1 LVAIDCVLSA
11 APQTSMKKSL
21 LILFFGTGILSA
33 QTSTFITDGDWLD
46 AANWDTGIVVPDN
59 QNALINANAV
69 VDRNTGTANVDNP
82 TRIEIGSGPGASGS
96 VTVSGGTLSGAH
108 GGGNGI
114 FVGANG
120 GNGTLR
126 VEEGATYRSQGANMQ
141 FAVGDFA
148 GGTGFVSVAGVMQI
162 YKFLNVNNGIFEM
175 LPTGKCNLFNSNDP
189 SSIGAEGTLSFVIDG
204 SDVGSLERSNTN
216 GLNLT
221 IDSAATLKINL
232 GGDFEINDSWAL
244 MRYSSLS
251 GQFKEGESF
260 TNEQGYTFAV
270 DYGSGNNDAVI
281 LTLTSDSERP
291 KISNLIATP
300 AAISAGASSSLTWSA
315 SNFDSLTLDPGEV
328 DLTVL
333 TETTVSPT
341 ETTTYTLTAVKGAAS
356 VSSEVTVVVDELPE
370 INSFTASELLI
381 APTESTTLAWN
392 VSGADSVRITP
403 ELVSFPG
410 GTPAVG
416 NYSISP
422 VATTTFTLTATN
434 ATGSVNASLEV
445 VVDALEAAIIHLWDP
460 SLPRQT
466 SGAILDS
473 VGGKNFDITG
483 GDLITSLASDSNNL
497 KAAINRVN
505 LAANTGGDMGL
516 GFPTQDT
523 SFEIWVMPG
532 ELNDDYQ
539 VIFETGGPS
548 DGTAIL
554 MNSFMLRF
562 LHSTGGV
569 NTLDL
574 EVPFTLINPSD
585 FVQILLTLDSE
596 NQAVNAYV
604 KGSAGG
610 AISASGTALIGVP
623 NGRASLFTWSGFGG
637 GPDGALGGTGGTAPL
652 GVTSFKGSVGLF
664 KIYDRALTEAEGEEA
679 YLKVADGITESD
691 SDFDGLPDFW
701 ETRFFGDLSQGSA
714 DNDDNDG
721 LTNLEELFAGSNP
734 TLADSDADGLDDDDE
749 ISLAEPTDVNN
760 PDTDGDGLTDG
771 EEVNGNPSSNPL
783 IVDSDFD
790 GFDDFFEV
798 SLGSDPN
805 DFNSLPPADEVGIP
819 FANLNTLGTGSSF
832 DALFS
837 VADTL
842 DVSFK
847 MLVDFEEKVD
857 GDREVIFETGGAT
870 IGISLTYEAGNN
882 LIYRA
887 SGSGGLELA
896 VAAHTLTERQ
906 LAGGEISVVVTY
918 DVADENG
925 DSVIAIYLDGA
936 LVASDFKPLGGDWTG
951 TNGSAFGVA
960 SGNFAGD
967 GANGWLTGVTFV
979 SGSINERKGL
989 TVYSDTLFTGGPEA
1003 ALVITDLIL
1012 DQEAGTIMLTFD
1024 SKPGRT
1030 YTIQRSFDLVSFD
1043 AIETGI
1049 ASLGDET
1056 TSPAIAVSEVR

>member
-1 LVAIDCVLSA
+1 
-11 APQTSMKKSL
+11 MKKAF
-21 LILFFGTGILSA
+21 LILSFGTGILSA

-46 AANWDTGIVVPDN
+46 PANWDTGAVVPDN
-59 QNALINANAV
+59 QTAFINANAV
-69 VDRNTGTANVDNP
+69 VDRNTGTANNDNP
-82 TRIEIGSGPGASGS
+82 SRIEIGSGPDASGS
-96 VTVSGGTLSGAH
+96 VTVTGGTLSGAH

-114 FVGANG
+114 FVGVNG
-120 GNGTLR
+120 GTGTLR
-126 VEEGATYRSQGANMQ
+126 VEQGAIYRTQ
-141 FAVGDFA
+141 GEKLQLAVGDFS

-162 YKFLNVNNGIFEM
+162 YKFLNVNNGTFEM
-175 LPTGKCNLFNSNDP
+175 LPTGKSNLFNSNDS

-216 GLNLT
+216 GLNLI
-221 IDSAATLKINL
+221 IDPAATLKINL
-232 GGDFEINDSWAL
+232 GGDFELNDSWSL
-244 MRYSSLS
+244 MQYSSLS
-251 GQFKEGESF
+251 GQFKEAESF
-260 TNEQGYTFAV
+260 TNEQGYAFAI
-270 DYGSGNNDAVI
+270 DYGSGNNDAVT
-281 LTLTSDSERP
+281 LTLISDSERP
-291 KISNLIATP
+291 KISSLTATP
-300 AAISAGASSSLTWSA
+300 AAISAGDSSTLTWTA
-315 SNFDSLTLDPGEV
+315 SNFDSLILDPGEV
-328 DLTVL
+328 DLTLL

-341 ETTTYTLTAVKGAAS
+341 ESTTYTLTAVKGAAS

-381 APTESTTLAWN
+381 APGESTTLAWD
-392 VSGADSVRITP
+392 VSGADSVDISPPFSFFDDGYPPTGSDS
-403 ELVSFPG
+403 VSP
-410 GTPAVG
+410 VG
-416 NYSISP
+416 N
-422 VATTTFTLTATN
+422 TTFTLTATN
-434 ATGSVNASLEV
+434 ATGSVNASLEI
-445 VVDALEAAIIHLWDP
+445 VVDSLEAAIIHLWDL

-473 VGGKNFDITG
+473 VGGKNFDIRG
-483 GDLITSLASDSNNL
+483 GDLMTGLTSDTNNL

-532 ELNDDYQ
+532 ELSDDYQ

-548 DGTAIL
+548 EGSAIL
-554 MNSFMLRF
+554 MNSIMLRF
-562 LHSTGGV
+562 LHSTGDV

-574 EVPFTLINPSD
+574 EVPLTLINPTD
-585 FVQILLTLDSE
+585 FVQILVTLDSE
-596 NQAVNAYV
+596 AQVVNAYV

-610 AISASGTALIGVP
+610 AISASATALIGVP

-637 GPDGALGGTGGTAPL
+637 GADGALGGTGGIAPL

-664 KIYDRALTEAEGEEA
+664 KIYDRALTEAEADEA
-679 YLKVADGITESD
+679 YLKVADRITESD

-701 ETRFFGDLSQGSA
+701 ETRFFGDLAQSSA
-714 DNDDNDG
+714 DNNDDDG
-721 LTNLEELFAGSNP
+721 LTNLEELFTGSNP
-734 TLADSDADGLDDDDE
+734 TLADSDADGLDDDVE

-798 SLGSDPN
+798 WIGSDPN

-819 FANLNTLGTGSSF
+819 LANLNTLGTGSSF

-847 MLVDFEEKVD
+847 MIVNFEEKVD

-870 IGISLTYEAGNN
+870 VGISLTYEAGNN
-882 LIYRA
+882 LVYRA

-906 LAGGEISVVVTY
+906 LAGGEISIVVTY

-960 SGNFAGD
+960 SEIMAGD
-967 GANGWLTGVTFV
+967 GMNGGLTGITFA
-979 SGSINERKGL
+979 SGSINTSKGL
-989 TVYSDTLFTGGPEA
+989 TVYSDTLFMGGPEA
-1003 ALVITDLIL
+1003 ALVITNLIS
-1012 DQEAGTIMLTFD
+1012 DREAGTVMLTFD
-1024 SKPGRT
+1024 SRPGRS
-1030 YTIQRSFDLVSFD
+1030 YTIERSFDLVTFD
-1043 AIETGI
+1043 VIETGI
-1049 ASLGDET
+1049 TSLGDET
-1056 TSPAIAVSEVR
+1056 NSSAIAAPELRSFYRVVEE

>member
-1 LVAIDCVLSA
+1 M
-11 APQTSMKKSL
+11 MKKAF
-21 LILFFGTGILSA
+21 LILSFGTGILSA

-46 AANWDTGIVVPDN
+46 PANWDTGAVVPDN
-59 QNALINANAV
+59 QTAFINANAV
-69 VDRNTGTANVDNP
+69 VDRNTGNANLDNP
-82 TRIEIGSGPGASGS
+82 SRIEIGSGPGISGS
-96 VTVSGGTLSGAH
+96 VTVTGGTLSGAH

-114 FVGANG
+114 FVGVNG
-120 GNGTLR
+120 GTGTLR
-126 VEEGATYRSQGANMQ
+126 VEEGATYRSQGGTMQ
-141 FAVGDFA
+141 FAVGDFL

-162 YKFLNVNNGIFEM
+162 YKFLNVNNGTFEM
-175 LPTGKCNLFNSNDP
+175 LPAGKCNLFNSNDA

-221 IDSAATLKINL
+221 IDAAATLKINL
-232 GGDFEINDSWAL
+232 GGDFELNDSWTL
-244 MRYSSLS
+244 MRYTSFS

-270 DYGSGNNDAVI
+270 DYGSGNNDAVT

-291 KISNLIATP
+291 KISNLTATP
-300 AAISAGASSSLTWSA
+300 AAISAGASSTLTWTA

-328 DLTVL
+328 DLTLL
-333 TETTVSPT
+333 TETTIFPT
-341 ETTTYTLTAVKGAAS
+341 ESTTYTLTAVKGAAS
-356 VSSEVTVVVDELPE
+356 VSSEVTVVVDELPQ

-381 APTESTTLAWN
+381 APTESTTLAWD
-392 VSGADSVRITP
+392 VSGADSVGIFP
-403 ELVSFPG
+403 SFSFFDDEIQTTG
-410 GTPAVG
+410 SD
-416 NYSISP
+416 SISP
-422 VATTTFTLTATN
+422 IATTIFTLTATN
-434 ATGSVNASLEV
+434 ATGSVNASLEI
-445 VVDALEAAIIHLWDP
+445 VVDSLEAAIIHLWDP

-483 GDLITSLASDSNNL
+483 GELITGLTSDSNNL

-532 ELNDDYQ
+532 ELSDDYQ

-548 DGTAIL
+548 EGSAIL
-554 MNSFMLRF
+554 MNSIMLRF
-562 LHSTGGV
+562 LHSTGDV

-574 EVPFTLINPSD
+574 EVPLTLINPTD
-585 FVQILLTLDSE
+585 FVQILVTLDSE
-596 NQAVNAYV
+596 AQVVNAYV

-610 AISASGTALIGVP
+610 AISASATALIGVP

-637 GPDGALGGTGGTAPL
+637 GADGALGGTGGIAPL

-664 KIYDRALTEAEGEEA
+664 KIYDRALTEAEADEA
-679 YLKVADGITESD
+679 YLKVADRITESD

-701 ETRFFGDLSQGSA
+701 ETRFFGDLAQSSA
-714 DNDDNDG
+714 DNNDDDG

-734 TLADSDADGLDDDDE
+734 TLADSDADGLDDDVE

-798 SLGSDPN
+798 SIGSDPN

-819 FANLNTLGTGSSF
+819 LANLNTLGTGSSF

-847 MLVDFEEKVD
+847 MLVEFEEKVD

-870 IGISLTYEAGNN
+870 VGISLTYEAGNN
-882 LIYRA
+882 LVYRA

-960 SGNFAGD
+960 SEIMAGD
-967 GANGWLTGVTFV
+967 GMNGGLTGITFA
-979 SGSINERKGL
+979 SGSINTSKGL
-989 TVYSDTLFTGGPEA
+989 TVYSDTLFMGGPEA
-1003 ALVITDLIL
+1003 ALVITNLIS
-1012 DQEAGTIMLTFD
+1012 DREAGTVMLTFD
-1024 SKPGRT
+1024 SRPGQS
-1030 YTIQRSFDLVSFD
+1030 YTIERSFDLVTFD
-1043 AIETGI
+1043 VIETGI
-1049 ASLGDET
+1049 TSLGDET
-1056 TSPAIAVSEVR
+1056 NSPVIAAPELRSFYRVVEE

>member
-1 LVAIDCVLSA
+1 M
-11 APQTSMKKSL
+11 MKKAL
-21 LILFFGTGILSA
+21 FILSFGTGILSA

-46 AANWDTGIVVPDN
+46 PANWDTGAVVPDN
-59 QNALINANAV
+59 QTAFINANAV
-69 VDRNTGTANVDNP
+69 VDRNTGNANVDNP
-82 TRIEIGSGPGASGS
+82 SRIEIGSGPGISGS
-96 VTVSGGTLSGAH
+96 VTVTGGTLSGAH

-114 FVGANG
+114 FVGVNG
-120 GNGTLR
+120 GTGTLR
-126 VEEGATYRSQGANMQ
+126 VEEGATYRSQGGTMQ
-141 FAVGDFA
+141 FAVGDFL

-162 YKFLNVNNGIFEM
+162 YKFLNVNNGTFEM
-175 LPTGKCNLFNSNDP
+175 MPTGKCNLFNSNDP

-204 SDVGSLERSNTN
+204 SEVGSLERSNTN

-221 IDSAATLKINL
+221 IDAAATLKINL
-232 GGDFEINDSWAL
+232 GGDFELNDSWTL
-244 MRYSSLS
+244 MRYTSFS

-270 DYGSGNNDAVI
+270 DYGSGNNDAVT

-291 KISNLIATP
+291 KISNLTATP
-300 AAISAGASSSLTWSA
+300 AAISAGASSTLRWSA

-328 DLTVL
+328 DLTLL
-333 TETTVSPT
+333 TETTIFPT
-341 ETTTYTLTAVKGAAS
+341 ESTTYTLTAVKGAAS

-381 APTESTTLAWN
+381 APGESTTLAWD
-392 VSGADSVRITP
+392 VSGADSVKIFP
-403 ELVSFPG
+403 PFSFFDDEIPTTG
-410 GTPAVG
+410 SDSAFPFS
-416 NYSISP
+416 N
-422 VATTTFTLTATN
+422 TTFTLTATN

-483 GDLITSLASDSNNL
+483 GDLITDLTSDSNNL

-523 SFEIWVMPG
+523 TFEIWVMPG
-532 ELNDDYQ
+532 ELSDDYQ

-554 MNSFMLRF
+554 MNSFMVRF

-585 FVQILLTLDSE
+585 FVQILLTLDSDPPAV
-596 NQAVNAYV
+596 NVQAVNAYV

-610 AISASGTALIGVP
+610 AISASATALIGVP

-637 GPDGALGGTGGTAPL
+637 GADGALGGTGGTAPL

-664 KIYDRALTEAEGEEA
+664 KIYDRALTEAEADEA
-679 YLKVADGITESD
+679 YLKVADRITESD

-701 ETRFFGDLSQGSA
+701 ETRFFGDLAQGSS
-714 DNDDNDG
+714 DNNDNDG
-721 LTNLEELFAGSNP
+721 LTNLEELNAGSNP
-734 TLADSDADGLDDDDE
+734 TLADSDADGLDDEVE

-790 GFDDFFEV
+790 GFDDFFEMWI
-798 SLGSDPN
+798 GSDPN

-847 MLVDFEEKVD
+847 MLVDFEEKID
-857 GDREVIFETGGAT
+857 GDREVVFETGGAT
-870 IGISLTYEAGNN
+870 VGISLAYEAGNN
-882 LIYRA
+882 LVYRA

-967 GANGWLTGVTFV
+967 GANGWLTGVNFV

-1030 YTIQRSFDLVSFD
+1030 YAVQRSFDLVTFD
-1043 AIETGI
+1043 TIETGV

-1056 TSPAIAVSEVR
+1056 NSPAIAAPEGRSFYRVIEE

>member
-1 LVAIDCVLSA
+1 M
-11 APQTSMKKSL
+11 MKKAL
-21 LILFFGTGILSA
+21 FILSFGTGILSA

-46 AANWDTGIVVPDN
+46 PANWDTGAVVPDN
-59 QNALINANAV
+59 QTAFINANAI
-69 VDRNTGTANVDNP
+69 VDRNTGTANNDNP
-82 TRIEIGSGPGASGS
+82 SRIEIGSGPGASGS
-96 VTVSGGTLSGAH
+96 VTVTGGTLSGAH
-108 GGGNGI
+108 GGGNGV

-126 VEEGATYRSQGANMQ
+126 VEEGATYRTQGENLQ
-141 FAVGDFA
+141 LAVGDFS
-148 GGTGFVSVAGVMQI
+148 GGIGFVSVAGVMQI
-162 YKFLNVNNGIFEM
+162 YKFLNVNNGTFEM
-175 LPTGKCNLFNSNDP
+175 MPTGKCNLFNSNDS

-221 IDSAATLKINL
+221 IDAAATLKINL
-232 GGDFEINDSWAL
+232 GGDFELNDSWTL
-244 MRYSSLS
+244 MRYTSFS

-270 DYGSGNNDAVI
+270 DYGSGNNDAVT

-291 KISNLIATP
+291 KISNLTATP
-300 AAISAGASSSLTWSA
+300 AAISAGASSTLRWSA

-328 DLTVL
+328 DLTLL
-333 TETTVSPT
+333 TETTIFPT
-341 ETTTYTLTAVKGAAS
+341 ETTTYTLTTVKGAAS

-381 APTESTTLAWN
+381 APGESTTLAWD
-392 VSGADSVRITP
+392 VSGADSVKIFP
-403 ELVSFPG
+403 PFSFFDDEIPTTG
-410 GTPAVG
+410 SDSAFPFS
-416 NYSISP
+416 N
-422 VATTTFTLTATN
+422 TTFTLTATN

-483 GDLITSLASDSNNL
+483 GDLITDLTSDSNNL

-523 SFEIWVMPG
+523 TFEIWVMPG

-554 MNSFMLRF
+554 MNSFMVRF

-585 FVQILLTLDSE
+585 FVQILLTLDSDPPAV
-596 NQAVNAYV
+596 NVKAVNAYV

-610 AISASGTALIGVP
+610 AISASATALIGVP

-637 GPDGALGGTGGTAPL
+637 GADGALGGTGGTAPL

-664 KIYDRALTEAEGEEA
+664 KIYDRALTEAEADEA
-679 YLKVADGITESD
+679 YLKVADRITESD

-701 ETRFFGDLSQGSA
+701 ETRFFGDLAQGSS
-714 DNDDNDG
+714 DNNDNDG
-721 LTNLEELFAGSNP
+721 LTNLEELNAGSNP
-734 TLADSDADGLDDDDE
+734 TLADSDADGLDDEVE

-790 GFDDFFEV
+790 GFDDFFEMWI
-798 SLGSDPN
+798 GSDPN

-847 MLVDFEEKVD
+847 MLVDFEGKID
-857 GDREVIFETGGAT
+857 GDREVVFETGGAT
-870 IGISLTYEAGNN
+870 VGISLTYEAGNN
-882 LIYRA
+882 LVYRA

-967 GANGWLTGVTFV
+967 GANGWLTGVNFV

-1003 ALVITDLIL
+1003 ALVITDLSL

-1030 YTIQRSFDLVSFD
+1030 YAVQRSFDLVTFD
-1043 AIETGI
+1043 TIETGV

-1056 TSPAIAVSEVR
+1056 NSPAIAAPEGRSFYRVIEE

>member
-1 LVAIDCVLSA
+1 
-11 APQTSMKKSL
+11 MKKSF
-21 LILFFGTGILSA
+21 LILSFGTGILSA

-46 AANWDTGIVVPDN
+46 AANWDTGAVVPDN
-59 QNALINANAV
+59 QTAFINANAI
-69 VDRNTGTANVDNP
+69 VDRNTGTANNDNP
-82 TRIEIGSGPGASGS
+82 SRIEIGSGPGASGS
-96 VTVSGGTLSGAH
+96 VTVTGGTLSGAH
-108 GGGNGI
+108 GGGNGV

-126 VEEGATYRSQGANMQ
+126 VEEGATYRTQGENLQ
-141 FAVGDFA
+141 LAVGDFS
-148 GGTGFVSVAGVMQI
+148 GGIGFVSVAGVMQI
-162 YKFLNVNNGIFEM
+162 YKFLNVNNGTFEM
-175 LPTGKCNLFNSNDP
+175 MPTGKCNLFNSNDS

-221 IDSAATLKINL
+221 IDAAATLKINL
-232 GGDFEINDSWAL
+232 GGDFELNDSWTL
-244 MRYSSLS
+244 MRYTSFS

-270 DYGSGNNDAVI
+270 DYGSGNNDAVT

-291 KISNLIATP
+291 KISNLTATP
-300 AAISAGASSSLTWSA
+300 AAISAGASSTLRWSA

-328 DLTVL
+328 DLTLL
-333 TETTVSPT
+333 TETTIFPT
-341 ETTTYTLTAVKGAAS
+341 ETTTYTLTTVKGAAS

-381 APTESTTLAWN
+381 APGESTTLAWD
-392 VSGADSVRITP
+392 VSGADSVK
-403 ELVSFPG
+403 
-410 GTPAVG
+410 
-416 NYSISP
+416 ISP
-422 VATTTFTLTATN
+422 PFSFFDDEIPTTGSDSAFPFSNTTFTLTATN

-483 GDLITSLASDSNNL
+483 GDLITDLTSDSNNL

-505 LAANTGGDMGL
+505 FAANTGGDMGL

-523 SFEIWVMPG
+523 TFEIWVMPG

-554 MNSFMLRF
+554 MNSFMVRF

-585 FVQILLTLDSE
+585 FVQILLTLDS
-596 NQAVNAYV
+596 NPPIVNVKAVNAYV

-610 AISASGTALIGVP
+610 AISASATALIGVP

-637 GPDGALGGTGGTAPL
+637 GADGALGGTGGTAPL

-664 KIYDRALTEAEGEEA
+664 KIYDRALTEAEADEA
-679 YLKVADGITESD
+679 YLKVADRITESD

-701 ETRFFGDLSQGSA
+701 ETRFFGDLAQGSS
-714 DNDDNDG
+714 DNNDNDG
-721 LTNLEELFAGSNP
+721 LTNLEELNAGSNP
-734 TLADSDADGLDDDDE
+734 TLADSDADGLDDEVE

-790 GFDDFFEV
+790 GFDDFFEMWI
-798 SLGSDPN
+798 GSDPN

-847 MLVDFEEKVD
+847 MLVDFEEKID
-857 GDREVIFETGGAT
+857 GDREVVFETGGAT
-870 IGISLTYEAGNN
+870 VGISLTYEAGNN
-882 LIYRA
+882 LVYRA

-967 GANGWLTGVTFV
+967 GANGWLTGVNFV

-1030 YTIQRSFDLVSFD
+1030 YAVQRSFDLVTFD
-1043 AIETGI
+1043 TIETGV

-1056 TSPAIAVSEVR
+1056 NSPAIAAPEGRSFYRVIEE

>member
-1 LVAIDCVLSA
+1 M
-11 APQTSMKKSL
+11 T
-21 LILFFGTGILSA
+21 
-33 QTSTFITDGDWLD
+33 
-46 AANWDTGIVVPDN
+46 
-59 QNALINANAV
+59 
-69 VDRNTGTANVDNP
+69 
-82 TRIEIGSGPGASGS
+82 
-96 VTVSGGTLSGAH
+96 
-108 GGGNGI
+108 
-114 FVGANG
+114 
-120 GNGTLR
+120 
-126 VEEGATYRSQGANMQ
+126 
-141 FAVGDFA
+141 
-148 GGTGFVSVAGVMQI
+148 
-162 YKFLNVNNGIFEM
+162 
-175 LPTGKCNLFNSNDP
+175 
-189 SSIGAEGTLSFVIDG
+189 
-204 SDVGSLERSNTN
+204 
-216 GLNLT
+216 
-221 IDSAATLKINL
+221 
-232 GGDFEINDSWAL
+232 
-244 MRYSSLS
+244 
-251 GQFKEGESF
+251 
-260 TNEQGYTFAV
+260 
-270 DYGSGNNDAVI
+270 

-291 KISNLIATP
+291 KISNLTATP
-300 AAISAGASSSLTWSA
+300 AAISAGASSTLRWSA

-328 DLTVL
+328 DLTLL
-333 TETTVSPT
+333 TETTIFPT
-341 ETTTYTLTAVKGAAS
+341 ESTTYTLTAVKGAAS

-381 APTESTTLAWN
+381 APGESTTLAWN
-392 VSGADSVRITP
+392 VSGADSVRISP

-416 NYSISP
+416 RYSISP
-422 VATTTFTLTATN
+422 VATTAFTLTATN

-445 VVDALEAAIIHLWDP
+445 VIDALEAAIIHLWDP

-483 GDLITSLASDSNNL
+483 GDLITDLTSDSNNL

-516 GFPTQDT
+516 GFPTQDA

-585 FVQILLTLDSE
+585 FVQILLTLDSDPPAV
-596 NQAVNAYV
+596 NVQAVNAYV

-610 AISASGTALIGVP
+610 AISASATALIGVP

-637 GPDGALGGTGGTAPL
+637 GADGALGGTGGTAPL

-664 KIYDRALTEAEGEEA
+664 KIYDRALTEAEADEA
-679 YLKVADGITESD
+679 YLKVADRITESD

-701 ETRFFGDLSQGSA
+701 ETRFFGDLAQGSS
-714 DNDDNDG
+714 DNNDNDG
-721 LTNLEELFAGSNP
+721 LTNLEELNAGSNP
-734 TLADSDADGLDDDDE
+734 TLADSDADGLDDEVE

-790 GFDDFFEV
+790 GFDDFFEMWT
-798 SLGSDPN
+798 GSDPN

-847 MLVDFEEKVD
+847 MLVDFEEKID
-857 GDREVIFETGGAT
+857 GDREVVFETGGAT
-870 IGISLTYEAGNN
+870 VGISLAYEAGNN
-882 LIYRA
+882 LVYRA

-925 DSVIAIYLDGA
+925 DSVIAMYLDGA

-967 GANGWLTGVTFV
+967 GANGWLTGVNFV

-1012 DQEAGTIMLTFD
+1012 DQEAGTVMLTFD

-1030 YTIQRSFDLVSFD
+1030 YAVQRSFDLVTFD
-1043 AIETGI
+1043 TIETGV

-1056 TSPAIAVSEVR
+1056 NSPAIAAPEGRSFYRVIEE

>member
-1 LVAIDCVLSA
+1 M
-11 APQTSMKKSL
+11 MKKAL
-21 LILFFGTGILSA
+21 FILSFGTGILSA

-46 AANWDTGIVVPDN
+46 PANWDTGAVVPDN
-59 QNALINANAV
+59 QTAFINANAI
-69 VDRNTGTANVDNP
+69 VDRNTGTANNDNP
-82 TRIEIGSGPGASGS
+82 SRIEIGSGPGASGS
-96 VTVSGGTLSGAH
+96 VTVTGGTLSGAH
-108 GGGNGI
+108 GGGNGV

-126 VEEGATYRSQGANMQ
+126 VEEGATYRTQGENLQ
-141 FAVGDFA
+141 LAVGDFL
-148 GGTGFVSVAGVMQI
+148 GGIGFVSVAGVMQI
-162 YKFLNVNNGIFEM
+162 YKFLNVNNGTFEM
-175 LPTGKCNLFNSNDP
+175 MPTGKCNLFNSNDS

-221 IDSAATLKINL
+221 IDAAATLKINL
-232 GGDFEINDSWAL
+232 GGDFELNDSWTL
-244 MRYSSLS
+244 MRYTSFS

-270 DYGSGNNDAVI
+270 DYGSGNNDAVT

-291 KISNLIATP
+291 KISNLTATP
-300 AAISAGASSSLTWSA
+300 AAISAGASSTLRWSA

-328 DLTVL
+328 DLTLL
-333 TETTVSPT
+333 TETTIFPT
-341 ETTTYTLTAVKGAAS
+341 ETTTYTLTTVKGAAS

-381 APTESTTLAWN
+381 APGESTTLAWD
-392 VSGADSVRITP
+392 VSGADSVKIFP
-403 ELVSFPG
+403 PFSFFDDEIPTTG
-410 GTPAVG
+410 SDSAFPFS
-416 NYSISP
+416 N
-422 VATTTFTLTATN
+422 TTFTLTATN

-483 GDLITSLASDSNNL
+483 GDLITDLTSDSNNL

-523 SFEIWVMPG
+523 TFEIWVMPG

-554 MNSFMLRF
+554 MNSFMVRF

-585 FVQILLTLDSE
+585 FVQILLTLDSDPPAV
-596 NQAVNAYV
+596 NVQAVNAYV

-610 AISASGTALIGVP
+610 AISASATALIGVP

-637 GPDGALGGTGGTAPL
+637 GADGALGGTGGTAPL

-664 KIYDRALTEAEGEEA
+664 KIYDRALTEAEADEA
-679 YLKVADGITESD
+679 YLKVADRITESD

-701 ETRFFGDLSQGSA
+701 ETRFFGDLAQGSS
-714 DNDDNDG
+714 DNNDNDG
-721 LTNLEELFAGSNP
+721 LTNLEELNAGSNP
-734 TLADSDADGLDDDDE
+734 TLADSDADGLDDEVE

-790 GFDDFFEV
+790 GFDDFFEMWI
-798 SLGSDPN
+798 GSDPN

-847 MLVDFEEKVD
+847 MLVDFEEKID
-857 GDREVIFETGGAT
+857 GDREVVFETGGAT
-870 IGISLTYEAGNN
+870 VGISLTYEAGNN
-882 LIYRA
+882 LVYRA

-967 GANGWLTGVTFV
+967 GANGWLTGVNFV

-1030 YTIQRSFDLVSFD
+1030 YAVQRSFDLVTFD
-1043 AIETGI
+1043 TIETGV

-1056 TSPAIAVSEVR
+1056 NSPAIAAPEGRSFYRVIEE

>member
-1 LVAIDCVLSA
+1 M
-11 APQTSMKKSL
+11 MKKAL
-21 LILFFGTGILSA
+21 LILSFGTGILSA

-46 AANWDTGIVVPDN
+46 PTNWDTGAVVPDN
-59 QNALINANAV
+59 QTAFINANAV
-69 VDRNTGTANVDNP
+69 VDRNTGNANLDNP
-82 TRIEIGSGPGASGS
+82 SRIEIGSGPGISGS
-96 VTVSGGTLSGAH
+96 VTVTGGTLSGAH

-120 GNGTLR
+120 GDGTLR
-126 VEEGATYRSQGANMQ
+126 VEEGATYRTQGANMQ
-141 FAVGDFA
+141 FAVGDFS

-162 YKFLNVNNGIFEM
+162 YKFLNVNNGTFEM
-175 LPTGKCNLFNSNDP
+175 MPTGKCNLFNSNDP

-204 SDVGSLERSNTN
+204 SNVGSLERSNTN

-221 IDSAATLKINL
+221 IDAAATLKINL
-232 GGDFEINDSWAL
+232 GGSFEIDDTWTL
-244 MRYSSLS
+244 MRYTSLS

-270 DYGSGNNDAVI
+270 DYGSGNNDAVT

-291 KISNLIATP
+291 KISNLTATP
-300 AAISAGASSSLTWSA
+300 AAISAGVSSTLRWSA

-328 DLTVL
+328 DLTLL

-341 ETTTYTLTAVKGAAS
+341 ESTTYTLTAVKGAAS

-381 APTESTTLAWN
+381 APGESTTLAWD
-392 VSGADSVRITP
+392 VSGADSVEIFP
-403 ELVSFPG
+403 PFSFFDDEIPTTG
-410 GTPAVG
+410 SDSA
-416 NYSISP
+416 SP
-422 VATTTFTLTATN
+422 FSTTTFTLTATN

-460 SLPRQT
+460 SLPKQT

-483 GDLITSLASDSNNL
+483 GDLITDLTSDSNNL

-523 SFEIWVMPG
+523 TFEIWVMPG

-585 FVQILLTLDSE
+585 FVQILLTLDSDPPAV
-596 NQAVNAYV
+596 NVQPVNAYV

-610 AISASGTALIGVP
+610 AISASATALIGVP

-637 GPDGALGGTGGTAPL
+637 GADGALGGTGGTAPL

-664 KIYDRALTEAEGEEA
+664 KIYDRALTEAEADEA
-679 YLKVADGITESD
+679 YLKVADRITESD

-701 ETRFFGDLSQGSA
+701 ETRFFGDLAQGSS

-721 LTNLEELFAGSNP
+721 LTNLEELNAGSNP
-734 TLADSDADGLDDDDE
+734 TLADSDADGLDDEVE

-790 GFDDFFEV
+790 GFDDFFEMWI
-798 SLGSDPN
+798 GSDPN

-847 MLVDFEEKVD
+847 MLVDFEEKID
-857 GDREVIFETGGAT
+857 GDREVVFETGGAT
-870 IGISLTYEAGNN
+870 VGISLTYEAGNN
-882 LIYRA
+882 LVYRA

-906 LAGGEISVVVTY
+906 LSGGEISVVVTY

-967 GANGWLTGVTFV
+967 GANGWLTGVNFV

-1030 YTIQRSFDLVSFD
+1030 YAVQRSFDLVTFD
-1043 AIETGI
+1043 TIETGV

-1056 TSPAIAVSEVR
+1056 NSPAIAAPEVRSFYRVIEE

>member
-1 LVAIDCVLSA
+1 M
-11 APQTSMKKSL
+11 MKKAL
-21 LILFFGTGILSA
+21 LILSFGTGILSA

-46 AANWDTGIVVPDN
+46 PTNWDTGTVVPDN
-59 QNALINANAV
+59 QTAFINANAV
-69 VDRNTGTANVDNP
+69 VDRNTGNANVDNP
-82 TRIEIGSGPGASGS
+82 SRIEIGSGPGISGS
-96 VTVSGGTLSGAH
+96 VTVTGGTLSGAH

-120 GNGTLR
+120 GDGTLR
-126 VEEGATYRSQGANMQ
+126 VEEGATYRTQGANMQ
-141 FAVGDFA
+141 FAVGDFS

-162 YKFLNVNNGIFEM
+162 YKFLNVNNGTFEM
-175 LPTGKCNLFNSNDP
+175 MPTGKCNLFNSNDP

-204 SDVGSLERSNTN
+204 SNVGSLERSNTN
-216 GLNLT
+216 GLNLI
-221 IDSAATLKINL
+221 IDPAATLKINL
-232 GGDFEINDSWAL
+232 GGSFEIDDSWAL
-244 MRYSSLS
+244 MRYTSLS

-270 DYGSGNNDAVI
+270 DYGSGNNDAVT

-291 KISNLIATP
+291 KISNLTATP
-300 AAISAGASSSLTWSA
+300 AAISAGVSSTLRWSA

-328 DLTVL
+328 DLTLL
-333 TETTVSPT
+333 TETTVAPT
-341 ETTTYTLTAVKGAAS
+341 ESTTYTLTAVKGAAS

-381 APTESTTLAWN
+381 APGESTTLAWD
-392 VSGADSVRITP
+392 VSGADSVKIFP
-403 ELVSFPG
+403 PFSFFDDEIPTTG
-410 GTPAVG
+410 SDSA
-416 NYSISP
+416 SP
-422 VATTTFTLTATN
+422 FSNTTFTLTATN

-460 SLPRQT
+460 SLPKQT

-483 GDLITSLASDSNNL
+483 GDLITDLTSDSNNL

-523 SFEIWVMPG
+523 TFEIWVMPG

-585 FVQILLTLDSE
+585 FVQILLTLDSDPPAV
-596 NQAVNAYV
+596 NVQPVNAYV

-610 AISASGTALIGVP
+610 AISASATALIGVP

-637 GPDGALGGTGGTAPL
+637 GADGALGGTGGTAPL

-664 KIYDRALTEAEGEEA
+664 KIYDRALTEAEADEA
-679 YLKVADGITESD
+679 YLKVADRITESD

-701 ETRFFGDLSQGSA
+701 ETRFFGDLAQGSS

-721 LTNLEELFAGSNP
+721 LTNLEELNAGSNP
-734 TLADSDADGLDDDDE
+734 TLADSDADGLDDEVE

-790 GFDDFFEV
+790 GFDDFFEMWI
-798 SLGSDPN
+798 GSDPN

-847 MLVDFEEKVD
+847 MLVDFEEKID
-857 GDREVIFETGGAT
+857 GDREVVFETGGAT
-870 IGISLTYEAGNN
+870 VGISLTYEAGNN
-882 LIYRA
+882 LVYRA

-967 GANGWLTGVTFV
+967 GANGWLTGVDFV

-1030 YTIQRSFDLVSFD
+1030 YAVQRSFDLVTFD
-1043 AIETGI
+1043 TIETGV

-1056 TSPAIAVSEVR
+1056 NSPAIAAPEVRSFYRVIEE

>member
-1 LVAIDCVLSA
+1 M
-11 APQTSMKKSL
+11 MKKAL
-21 LILFFGTGILSA
+21 FILSFGTGILSA

-46 AANWDTGIVVPDN
+46 PANWDTGAVVPDN
-59 QNALINANAV
+59 QTAFINANAI
-69 VDRNTGTANVDNP
+69 VDRNTGTANNDNP
-82 TRIEIGSGPGASGS
+82 SRIEIGSGPGASGS
-96 VTVSGGTLSGAH
+96 VTVTGGTLSGAH
-108 GGGNGI
+108 GGGDGV

-126 VEEGATYRSQGANMQ
+126 VEEGATYRTQGENLQ
-141 FAVGDFA
+141 LAVGDFS
-148 GGTGFVSVAGVMQI
+148 GGIGFVSVAGVMQI
-162 YKFLNVNNGIFEM
+162 YKFLNVNNGTFEM
-175 LPTGKCNLFNSNDP
+175 MPTGKCNLFNSNDS

-221 IDSAATLKINL
+221 IDAAATLKINL
-232 GGDFEINDSWAL
+232 GGDFELNDSWTL
-244 MRYSSLS
+244 MRYTSFS

-270 DYGSGNNDAVI
+270 DYGSGNNDAVT

-291 KISNLIATP
+291 KISNLTATP
-300 AAISAGASSSLTWSA
+300 AAISAGASSTLRWSA

-328 DLTVL
+328 DLTLL
-333 TETTVSPT
+333 TETTIFPT
-341 ETTTYTLTAVKGAAS
+341 ETTTYTLTTVKGAAS

-381 APTESTTLAWN
+381 APGESTTLAWD
-392 VSGADSVRITP
+392 VSGADSVKIFP
-403 ELVSFPG
+403 PFSFFDDEIPTTG
-410 GTPAVG
+410 SDSAFPFS
-416 NYSISP
+416 N
-422 VATTTFTLTATN
+422 TTFTLTATN

-483 GDLITSLASDSNNL
+483 GDLITNLTSDSNNL

-523 SFEIWVMPG
+523 TFEIWVMPG

-554 MNSFMLRF
+554 MNSFMVRF

-585 FVQILLTLDSE
+585 FVQILLTLDSDPPAV
-596 NQAVNAYV
+596 NVQAVNAYV

-610 AISASGTALIGVP
+610 AISASATALIGVP

-637 GPDGALGGTGGTAPL
+637 GADGALGGTGGTAPL

-664 KIYDRALTEAEGEEA
+664 KIYDRALTEAEADEA
-679 YLKVADGITESD
+679 YLKVADRITESD

-701 ETRFFGDLSQGSA
+701 ETRFFGDLAQSSS
-714 DNDDNDG
+714 DNNDNDG
-721 LTNLEELFAGSNP
+721 LTNLEELNAGSNP
-734 TLADSDADGLDDDDE
+734 TLADSDADGLDDEVE

-790 GFDDFFEV
+790 GFDDFFEMWI
-798 SLGSDPN
+798 GSDPN

-819 FANLNTLGTGSSF
+819 FANLNTLGTDSSF

-847 MLVDFEEKVD
+847 MLVDFEEKID
-857 GDREVIFETGGAT
+857 GDREVVFETGGAT
-870 IGISLTYEAGNN
+870 VGISLTYEAGNN
-882 LIYRA
+882 LVYRA

-967 GANGWLTGVTFV
+967 GANGWLTGVNFV

-1030 YTIQRSFDLVSFD
+1030 YAVQRSFDLVTFD
-1043 AIETGI
+1043 TIETGV

-1056 TSPAIAVSEVR
+1056 NSPAIAAPEGRSFYRVIEE

>member
-1 LVAIDCVLSA
+1 
-11 APQTSMKKSL
+11 MKKSF
-21 LILFFGTGILSA
+21 LILSLGTGILSA

-46 AANWDTGIVVPDN
+46 AANWDTGVVVPDN
-59 QNALINANAV
+59 QTAFINANAI
-69 VDRNTGTANVDNP
+69 VDRNTGTANNDNP
-82 TRIEIGSGPGASGS
+82 SRIEIGSGPDASGS
-96 VTVSGGTLSGAH
+96 VTVTGGTLSGAH

-114 FVGANG
+114 FVGVNG
-120 GNGTLR
+120 GTGTLR
-126 VEEGATYRSQGANMQ
+126 VEEGAIYRTQGENLQ
-141 FAVGDFA
+141 LAVGDFS

-162 YKFLNVNNGIFEM
+162 YKFLNVNNGTFEM
-175 LPTGKCNLFNSNDP
+175 LPTGKSNLFNSNDS

-216 GLNLT
+216 GLNLI
-221 IDSAATLKINL
+221 IDPAATLKINL
-232 GGDFEINDSWAL
+232 GGDFELNDSWSL
-244 MRYSSLS
+244 MQYSSLS

-260 TNEQGYTFAV
+260 TNEQGYAFAI
-270 DYGSGNNDAVI
+270 DYGSGNNDAVT
-281 LTLTSDSERP
+281 LTLISDSERP
-291 KISNLIATP
+291 KISSLTATP
-300 AAISAGASSSLTWSA
+300 AAISAGDSSTLTWTA
-315 SNFDSLTLDPGEV
+315 SNFDSLILDPGEV
-328 DLTVL
+328 DLTLL

-341 ETTTYTLTAVKGAAS
+341 ESTTYTLTAVKGAAS

-370 INSFTASELLI
+370 INSFIASELLI
-381 APTESTTLAWN
+381 APGESTTLSWD
-392 VSGADSVRITP
+392 VSGADSVDIFPPFSFFDDGYPPTGSDS
-403 ELVSFPG
+403 VSP
-410 GTPAVG
+410 VG
-416 NYSISP
+416 N
-422 VATTTFTLTATN
+422 TTFTLTATN
-434 ATGSVNASLEV
+434 ATGSVNASLEI
-445 VVDALEAAIIHLWDP
+445 VVDSLEAAIIHLWDP

-473 VGGKNFDITG
+473 VGDKNFDIRG
-483 GDLITSLASDSNNL
+483 GDLMTGLTSDTNNL

-532 ELNDDYQ
+532 ELSDDYQ
-539 VIFETGGPS
+539 VVFETGGPS
-548 DGTAIL
+548 EGSAIL

-562 LHSTGGV
+562 LHSTGDV

-574 EVPFTLINPSD
+574 EVPLTLINPTD
-585 FVQILLTLDSE
+585 FVQILVTLDSE
-596 NQAVNAYV
+596 AQVVNAYV

-610 AISASGTALIGVP
+610 AISASATALIGVP

-637 GPDGALGGTGGTAPL
+637 GADSALGGTGGIAPL

-664 KIYDRALTEAEGEEA
+664 KIYDRALTEAEANEA
-679 YLKVADGITESD
+679 YLKIADRITESD

-701 ETRFFGDLSQGSA
+701 ETNFFGDLAQSSV
-714 DNDDNDG
+714 DNNDGDG
-721 LTNLEELFAGSNP
+721 LTNLEELFAGTNP
-734 TLADSDADGLDDDDE
+734 TLADSDADGLDDDVE

-771 EEVNGNPSSNPL
+771 AEVNGNPSSNPL

-798 SLGSDPN
+798 SIGSDPN

-819 FANLNTLGTGSSF
+819 LANLNTLGTGSSF

-870 IGISLTYEAGNN
+870 VGISLTYEAGNN
-882 LIYRA
+882 LVYRA

-960 SGNFAGD
+960 SEIMAGD
-967 GANGWLTGVTFV
+967 GMNGGLMGITFA
-979 SGSINERKGL
+979 SGSINTSKGL

-1003 ALVITDLIL
+1003 ALVITDLTL
-1012 DQEAGTIMLTFD
+1012 DQEAGNIILTFD

-1030 YTIQRSFDLVSFD
+1030 YTIERSFDFVTFD

-1049 ASLGDET
+1049 ASLGSET
-1056 TSPAIAVSEVR
+1056 NSPAIAAPELRAFYRVVEE

>member
-1 LVAIDCVLSA
+1 M
-11 APQTSMKKSL
+11 MKKAL
-21 LILFFGTGILSA
+21 FILSFGTGILSA

-46 AANWDTGIVVPDN
+46 PANWDTGAVVPDN
-59 QNALINANAV
+59 QTAFINANAV
-69 VDRNTGTANVDNP
+69 VDRNTGNANVDNP
-82 TRIEIGSGPGASGS
+82 SRIEIGSGPGISGS
-96 VTVSGGTLSGAH
+96 VTVTGGTLSGAH

-114 FVGANG
+114 FVGVNG
-120 GNGTLR
+120 GTGTLR
-126 VEEGATYRSQGANMQ
+126 VEEGATYRSQGGTMQ
-141 FAVGDFA
+141 FAVGDFL

-162 YKFLNVNNGIFEM
+162 YKFLNVNNGTFEM
-175 LPTGKCNLFNSNDP
+175 MPTGKCNLFNSNDP

-204 SDVGSLERSNTN
+204 SEVGSLERSNTN

-221 IDSAATLKINL
+221 IDAAATLKINL
-232 GGDFEINDSWAL
+232 GGDFELNDSWTL
-244 MRYSSLS
+244 MRYTSFS

-270 DYGSGNNDAVI
+270 DYGSGNNDAVT

-291 KISNLIATP
+291 KISNLTATP
-300 AAISAGASSSLTWSA
+300 AAISAGASSTLRWSA

-328 DLTVL
+328 DLTLL
-333 TETTVSPT
+333 TETTIFPT
-341 ETTTYTLTAVKGAAS
+341 ESTTYTLTAVKGAAS

-381 APTESTTLAWN
+381 APGESTTLAWD
-392 VSGADSVRITP
+392 VSGADSVKIFP
-403 ELVSFPG
+403 PFSFFDDEIPTTG
-410 GTPAVG
+410 SDSAFPFS
-416 NYSISP
+416 N
-422 VATTTFTLTATN
+422 TTFTLTATN

-483 GDLITSLASDSNNL
+483 GDLITDLTSDSNNL

-523 SFEIWVMPG
+523 TFEIWVMPG
-532 ELNDDYQ
+532 ELSDDYQ

-554 MNSFMLRF
+554 MNSFMVRF

-585 FVQILLTLDSE
+585 FVQILLTLDSDPPAV
-596 NQAVNAYV
+596 NVQAVNAYV

-610 AISASGTALIGVP
+610 AISASATALIGVP

-637 GPDGALGGTGGTAPL
+637 GADGALGGTGGTAPL

-664 KIYDRALTEAEGEEA
+664 KIYDRALTEAEADEA
-679 YLKVADGITESD
+679 YLKVADRITESD

-701 ETRFFGDLSQGSA
+701 ETRFFGDLAQGSS
-714 DNDDNDG
+714 DNNDNDG
-721 LTNLEELFAGSNP
+721 LTNLEELNAGSNP
-734 TLADSDADGLDDDDE
+734 TLADSDADGLDDEVE

-790 GFDDFFEV
+790 GFDDFFEMWI
-798 SLGSDPN
+798 GSDPN

-847 MLVDFEEKVD
+847 MLVDFEEKID
-857 GDREVIFETGGAT
+857 GDREVVFETGGAT
-870 IGISLTYEAGNN
+870 VGISLAYEAGNN
-882 LIYRA
+882 LVYRA

-925 DSVIAIYLDGA
+925 DSVIAMYLDGA

-967 GANGWLTGVTFV
+967 GANGWLTGVNFV

-1030 YTIQRSFDLVSFD
+1030 YAVQRSFDLVTFD
-1043 AIETGI
+1043 TIETGV

-1056 TSPAIAVSEVR
+1056 NSPAIAAPEGRSFYRVIEE

>member
-1 LVAIDCVLSA
+1 
-11 APQTSMKKSL
+11 MKKAL
-21 LILFFGTGILSA
+21 FILSFGTGILSA

-46 AANWDTGIVVPDN
+46 PANWDTGAVVPDN
-59 QNALINANAV
+59 QTAFINANAI
-69 VDRNTGTANVDNP
+69 VDRNTGTANNDNP
-82 TRIEIGSGPGASGS
+82 SRIEIGSGPGASGS
-96 VTVSGGTLSGAH
+96 VTVTGGTLSGAH
-108 GGGNGI
+108 GGGNGV

-126 VEEGATYRSQGANMQ
+126 VEEGATYRTQGENLQ
-141 FAVGDFA
+141 LAVGDFS
-148 GGTGFVSVAGVMQI
+148 GGLGFVSVAGVMQI
-162 YKFLNVNNGIFEM
+162 YKFLNVNNGTFEM
-175 LPTGKCNLFNSNDP
+175 MPTGKCNLFNSNDS

-221 IDSAATLKINL
+221 IDAAATLKINL
-232 GGDFEINDSWAL
+232 GGDFELNDSWTL
-244 MRYSSLS
+244 MRYTSFS

-270 DYGSGNNDAVI
+270 DYGSGNNDAVT

-291 KISNLIATP
+291 KISNLTATP
-300 AAISAGASSSLTWSA
+300 AAISAGASSTLRWSA

-328 DLTVL
+328 DLTLL
-333 TETTVSPT
+333 TETTIFPT
-341 ETTTYTLTAVKGAAS
+341 ETTTYTLTTVKGAAS

-381 APTESTTLAWN
+381 APGESTTLAWD
-392 VSGADSVRITP
+392 VSGADSVKIFP
-403 ELVSFPG
+403 PFSFFDDEIPTTG
-410 GTPAVG
+410 SDSAFPFS
-416 NYSISP
+416 N
-422 VATTTFTLTATN
+422 TTFTLTATN

-483 GDLITSLASDSNNL
+483 GDLITDLTSDSNNL

-523 SFEIWVMPG
+523 TFEIWVMPG

-554 MNSFMLRF
+554 MNSFMVRF

-585 FVQILLTLDSE
+585 FVQILLTLDSDPPAV
-596 NQAVNAYV
+596 NVQAVNAYV

-610 AISASGTALIGVP
+610 AISASATALIGVP

-637 GPDGALGGTGGTAPL
+637 GADGALGGTGGTAPL

-664 KIYDRALTEAEGEEA
+664 KIYDRALTEAEADEA
-679 YLKVADGITESD
+679 YLKVADRITESD

-701 ETRFFGDLSQGSA
+701 ETRFFGDLAQGSS
-714 DNDDNDG
+714 DNNDNDG
-721 LTNLEELFAGSNP
+721 LTNLEELNAGSNP
-734 TLADSDADGLDDDDE
+734 TLADSDADGLDDEVE

-790 GFDDFFEV
+790 GFDDFFEMWI
-798 SLGSDPN
+798 GSDPN

-847 MLVDFEEKVD
+847 MLVDFEEKID
-857 GDREVIFETGGAT
+857 GDREVVFETGGAT
-870 IGISLTYEAGNN
+870 VGISLTYEAGNN
-882 LIYRA
+882 LVYRA

-967 GANGWLTGVTFV
+967 GANGWLTGVNFV

-1030 YTIQRSFDLVSFD
+1030 YAVQRSFDLVTFD
-1043 AIETGI
+1043 TIETGV

-1056 TSPAIAVSEVR
+1056 NSPAIAAPEGRSFYRVIEE

>member
-1 LVAIDCVLSA
+1 M
-11 APQTSMKKSL
+11 MKKAL
-21 LILFFGTGILSA
+21 FILSFGTGILSA

-46 AANWDTGIVVPDN
+46 PANWDTGAVVPDN
-59 QNALINANAV
+59 QTAFINANAI
-69 VDRNTGTANVDNP
+69 VDRNTGTANNDNP
-82 TRIEIGSGPGASGS
+82 SRIEIGSGPGASGS
-96 VTVSGGTLSGAH
+96 VTVTGGTLSGAH
-108 GGGNGI
+108 GGGNGV

-126 VEEGATYRSQGANMQ
+126 VEEGATYRTQGENLQ
-141 FAVGDFA
+141 LAVGDFS
-148 GGTGFVSVAGVMQI
+148 GGIGFVSVAGVMQI
-162 YKFLNVNNGIFEM
+162 YKFLNVNNGTFEM
-175 LPTGKCNLFNSNDP
+175 MPTGKCNLFNSNDS

-221 IDSAATLKINL
+221 IDAAATLKINL
-232 GGDFEINDSWAL
+232 GGDFELNDSWTL
-244 MRYSSLS
+244 MRYTSFS

-270 DYGSGNNDAVI
+270 DYGSGNNDAVT

-291 KISNLIATP
+291 KISNLTATP
-300 AAISAGASSSLTWSA
+300 AAISAGASSTLRWSA

-328 DLTVL
+328 DLTLL
-333 TETTVSPT
+333 TETTIFPT
-341 ETTTYTLTAVKGAAS
+341 ETTTYTLTTVKGAAS

-381 APTESTTLAWN
+381 APGESTTLAWD
-392 VSGADSVRITP
+392 VSGADSVKIFP
-403 ELVSFPG
+403 PFSFFDDEIPTTG
-410 GTPAVG
+410 SDSAFPFS
-416 NYSISP
+416 N
-422 VATTTFTLTATN
+422 TTFTLTATN

-483 GDLITSLASDSNNL
+483 GDLITDLTSDSNNL

-523 SFEIWVMPG
+523 TFEIWVMPG

-554 MNSFMLRF
+554 MNSFMVRF

-585 FVQILLTLDSE
+585 FVQILLTLDSDPPAV
-596 NQAVNAYV
+596 NVQAVNAYV

-610 AISASGTALIGVP
+610 AISASATALIGVP

-637 GPDGALGGTGGTAPL
+637 GADGALGGTGGTAPL

-664 KIYDRALTEAEGEEA
+664 KIYDRALTEAEADEA
-679 YLKVADGITESD
+679 YLKVADRITESD

-701 ETRFFGDLSQGSA
+701 ETRFFGDLAQGSS
-714 DNDDNDG
+714 DNNDNDG
-721 LTNLEELFAGSNP
+721 LTNLEELNAGSNP
-734 TLADSDADGLDDDDE
+734 TLADSDADGLDDEVE

-790 GFDDFFEV
+790 GFDDFFEMWI
-798 SLGSDPN
+798 GSDPN

-847 MLVDFEEKVD
+847 MLVDFEEKID
-857 GDREVIFETGGAT
+857 GDREVVFETGGAT
-870 IGISLTYEAGNN
+870 VGISLTYEAGNN
-882 LIYRA
+882 LVYRA

-967 GANGWLTGVTFV
+967 GANGWLTGVNFV

-1030 YTIQRSFDLVSFD
+1030 YAVQRSFDLVTFD
-1043 AIETGI
+1043 TIETGV

-1056 TSPAIAVSEVR
+1056 NSPAIAAPEGRSFYRVIEE

>member
-1 LVAIDCVLSA
+1 
-11 APQTSMKKSL
+11 MKKAL
-21 LILFFGTGILSA
+21 FILSFGTGILSA

-46 AANWDTGIVVPDN
+46 PANWDTGAVVPDN
-59 QNALINANAV
+59 QTAFINANAI
-69 VDRNTGTANVDNP
+69 VDRNTGTANNDNP
-82 TRIEIGSGPGASGS
+82 SRIEIGSGPGASGS
-96 VTVSGGTLSGAH
+96 VTVTGGTLSGAH
-108 GGGNGI
+108 GGGNGV

-126 VEEGATYRSQGANMQ
+126 VEEGATYRTQGENLQ
-141 FAVGDFA
+141 LAVGDFS
-148 GGTGFVSVAGVMQI
+148 GGIGFVSVAGVMQI
-162 YKFLNVNNGIFEM
+162 YKFLNVNNGTFEM
-175 LPTGKCNLFNSNDP
+175 MPTGKCNLFNSNDS

-221 IDSAATLKINL
+221 IDAAATLKINL
-232 GGDFEINDSWAL
+232 GGDFELNDSWTL
-244 MRYSSLS
+244 MRYTSFS

-270 DYGSGNNDAVI
+270 DYGSGNNDAVT

-291 KISNLIATP
+291 KISNLTATP
-300 AAISAGASSSLTWSA
+300 AAISAGASSTLRWSA

-328 DLTVL
+328 DLTLL
-333 TETTVSPT
+333 TETTIFPT
-341 ETTTYTLTAVKGAAS
+341 ETTTYTLTTVKGAAS

-381 APTESTTLAWN
+381 APGESTTLAWD
-392 VSGADSVRITP
+392 VSGADSVKIFP
-403 ELVSFPG
+403 PFSFFDDEIPTTG
-410 GTPAVG
+410 SDSAFPFS
-416 NYSISP
+416 N
-422 VATTTFTLTATN
+422 TTFTLTATN

-483 GDLITSLASDSNNL
+483 GDLITDLTSDSNNL

-523 SFEIWVMPG
+523 TFEIWVMPG

-554 MNSFMLRF
+554 MNSFMVRF

-585 FVQILLTLDSE
+585 FVQILLTLDSDPPAV
-596 NQAVNAYV
+596 NVKAVNAYV

-610 AISASGTALIGVP
+610 AISASATALIGVP

-637 GPDGALGGTGGTAPL
+637 GADGALGGTGGTAPL

-664 KIYDRALTEAEGEEA
+664 KIYDRALTEAEADEA
-679 YLKVADGITESD
+679 YLKVADRITESD

-701 ETRFFGDLSQGSA
+701 ETRFFGDLAQGSS
-714 DNDDNDG
+714 DNNDNDG
-721 LTNLEELFAGSNP
+721 LTNLEELNAGSNP
-734 TLADSDADGLDDDDE
+734 TLADSDADGLDDEVE

-790 GFDDFFEV
+790 GFDDFFEMWI
-798 SLGSDPN
+798 GSDPN

-847 MLVDFEEKVD
+847 MLVDFEGKID
-857 GDREVIFETGGAT
+857 GDREVVFETGGAT
-870 IGISLTYEAGNN
+870 VGISLTYEAGNN
-882 LIYRA
+882 LVYRA

-967 GANGWLTGVTFV
+967 GANGWLTGVNFV

-1003 ALVITDLIL
+1003 ALVITDLSL

-1030 YTIQRSFDLVSFD
+1030 YAVQRSFDLVTFD
-1043 AIETGI
+1043 TIETGV

-1056 TSPAIAVSEVR
+1056 NSPAIAAPEGRSFYRVIEE

>member
-1 LVAIDCVLSA
+1 M
-11 APQTSMKKSL
+11 MKKAL
-21 LILFFGTGILSA
+21 LILSFGTGILSA

-46 AANWDTGIVVPDN
+46 PANWDTGAVVPDN
-59 QNALINANAV
+59 QTAFINARAV
-69 VDRNTGTANVDNP
+69 VDRNTGNANVDNP
-82 TRIEIGSGPGASGS
+82 SRIEIGSGPGISGS
-96 VTVSGGTLSGAH
+96 VTVTGGTLSGAH
-108 GGGNGI
+108 GGANGI

-120 GNGTLR
+120 GDGTLR
-126 VEEGATYRSQGANMQ
+126 VEEGATYRTQGANMQ
-141 FAVGDFA
+141 FAVGDFS

-162 YKFLNVNNGIFEM
+162 YKFLNVNNGTFEM
-175 LPTGKCNLFNSNDP
+175 MPTGKCNLFNSNDP

-204 SDVGSLERSNTN
+204 SNVGSLERSNTN

-221 IDSAATLKINL
+221 IDPAATLKINL
-232 GGDFEINDSWAL
+232 GGSFEIDDSWTL
-244 MRYSSLS
+244 MRYTSLS

-270 DYGSGNNDAVI
+270 DYGSGNNDAVT

-291 KISNLIATP
+291 KISNLTATP
-300 AAISAGASSSLTWSA
+300 AAISTGVSSTLRWSA
-315 SNFDSLTLDPGEV
+315 SNFDSLTLNPGEV
-328 DLTVL
+328 DLTLL
-333 TETTVSPT
+333 TETTVFPT
-341 ETTTYTLTAVKGAAS
+341 ESTTYTLTAVKGAAS

-381 APTESTTLAWN
+381 APGESTTLAWD
-392 VSGADSVRITP
+392 VSGADSVEIFPPFSFFDDEIPTTGSDS
-403 ELVSFPG
+403 VSPG
-410 GTPAVG
+410 G
-416 NYSISP
+416 N
-422 VATTTFTLTATN
+422 TTFTLTATN

-460 SLPRQT
+460 SLPKQT

-483 GDLITSLASDSNNL
+483 GDLITDLTSDSNNL

-523 SFEIWVMPG
+523 TFEIWVMPG

-554 MNSFMLRF
+554 MNSFMVRF

-585 FVQILLTLDSE
+585 FVQILLTLDSDPPAV
-596 NQAVNAYV
+596 NVQAVNAYV
-604 KGSAGG
+604 KGSDGG
-610 AISASGTALIGVP
+610 AISASATALIGVP

-637 GPDGALGGTGGTAPL
+637 GADGALGGTGGTAPL

-664 KIYDRALTEAEGEEA
+664 KIYDRALTEAEADEA
-679 YLKVADGITESD
+679 YLKVADRITESD

-701 ETRFFGDLSQGSA
+701 ETRFFGDLAQGSS
-714 DNDDNDG
+714 DNNDNDG
-721 LTNLEELFAGSNP
+721 LTNLEELNAGSNP
-734 TLADSDADGLDDDDE
+734 TLADSDADGLDDEVE

-790 GFDDFFEV
+790 GFDDFFEMWI
-798 SLGSDPN
+798 GSDPN

-847 MLVDFEEKVD
+847 MLVDFEEKID
-857 GDREVIFETGGAT
+857 GDREVVFETGGAT
-870 IGISLTYEAGNN
+870 VGISLAYEAGNN
-882 LIYRA
+882 LVYRA

-967 GANGWLTGVTFV
+967 GANGWLTGVNFV

-1030 YTIQRSFDLVSFD
+1030 YAVQRSFDLVTFD
-1043 AIETGI
+1043 TIETGV

-1056 TSPAIAVSEVR
+1056 NSPAIAAPEGRSFYRVIEE

>member
-1 LVAIDCVLSA
+1 
-11 APQTSMKKSL
+11 MKKSL

-59 QNALINANAV
+59 QTALINANAV

-82 TRIEIGSGPGASGS
+82 SRIEIGSGPGASGS
-96 VTVSGGTLSGAH
+96 VTVTGGTLSGAH

-126 VEEGATYRSQGANMQ
+126 VEEGATYRSQGGTMQ
-141 FAVGDFA
+141 FAVGDFS

-162 YKFLNVNNGIFEM
+162 YKFLNVNNGTFEM
-175 LPTGKCNLFNSNDP
+175 MPNGKCNLFNSNDP

-232 GGDFEINDSWAL
+232 GGDFELNDSWAL
-244 MRYSSLS
+244 MRYTSLS

-270 DYGSGNNDAVI
+270 EYGSGNNDAVT

-341 ETTTYTLTAVKGAAS
+341 ESTTYTLTAVKGAAS
-356 VSSEVTVVVDELPE
+356 VSSEVTIVVDELPE

-392 VSGADSVRITP
+392 VSGADSVRISP

-416 NYSISP
+416 SYSISP

-483 GDLITSLASDSNNL
+483 GDLITSLTSDSNNL

-554 MNSFMLRF
+554 MNSFMLR
-562 LHSTGGV
+562 
-569 NTLDL
+569 
-574 EVPFTLINPSD
+574 
-585 FVQILLTLDSE
+585 
-596 NQAVNAYV
+596 
-604 KGSAGG
+604 
-610 AISASGTALIGVP
+610 
-623 NGRASLFTWSGFGG
+623 
-637 GPDGALGGTGGTAPL
+637 
-652 GVTSFKGSVGLF
+652 
-664 KIYDRALTEAEGEEA
+664 
-679 YLKVADGITESD
+679 
-691 SDFDGLPDFW
+691 
-701 ETRFFGDLSQGSA
+701 
-714 DNDDNDG
+714 
-721 LTNLEELFAGSNP
+721 
-734 TLADSDADGLDDDDE
+734 
-749 ISLAEPTDVNN
+749 
-760 PDTDGDGLTDG
+760 
-771 EEVNGNPSSNPL
+771 
-783 IVDSDFD
+783 
-790 GFDDFFEV
+790 
-798 SLGSDPN
+798 
-805 DFNSLPPADEVGIP
+805 
-819 FANLNTLGTGSSF
+819 
-832 DALFS
+832 
-837 VADTL
+837 
-842 DVSFK
+842 
-847 MLVDFEEKVD
+847 
-857 GDREVIFETGGAT
+857 
-870 IGISLTYEAGNN
+870 
-882 LIYRA
+882 
-887 SGSGGLELA
+887 
-896 VAAHTLTERQ
+896 
-906 LAGGEISVVVTY
+906 
-918 DVADENG
+918 
-925 DSVIAIYLDGA
+925 
-936 LVASDFKPLGGDWTG
+936 
-951 TNGSAFGVA
+951 
-960 SGNFAGD
+960 
-967 GANGWLTGVTFV
+967 
-979 SGSINERKGL
+979 
-989 TVYSDTLFTGGPEA
+989 
-1003 ALVITDLIL
+1003 
-1012 DQEAGTIMLTFD
+1012 
-1024 SKPGRT
+1024 
-1030 YTIQRSFDLVSFD
+1030 
-1043 AIETGI
+1043 
-1049 ASLGDET
+1049 
-1056 TSPAIAVSEVR
+1056 

>member
-1 LVAIDCVLSA
+1 M
-11 APQTSMKKSL
+11 MKKAL
-21 LILFFGTGILSA
+21 LILSFGTGILSA

-46 AANWDTGIVVPDN
+46 PTNWDTGAVVPDN
-59 QNALINANAV
+59 QTAFINANAV
-69 VDRNTGTANVDNP
+69 VDRNTGNANVDNP
-82 TRIEIGSGPGASGS
+82 SRIEIGSGPGISGS
-96 VTVSGGTLSGAH
+96 VTVTGGTLSGAH

-120 GNGTLR
+120 GDGTLR
-126 VEEGATYRSQGANMQ
+126 VEEGATYRTQGANMQ
-141 FAVGDFA
+141 FAVGDFS

-162 YKFLNVNNGIFEM
+162 YKFLNVNNGTFEM
-175 LPTGKCNLFNSNDP
+175 MPTGKCNLFNSNDP

-204 SDVGSLERSNTN
+204 SNVGSLERSNTN
-216 GLNLT
+216 GLNLI
-221 IDSAATLKINL
+221 IDPAATLKINL
-232 GGDFEINDSWAL
+232 GGNFEIDDSWAL
-244 MRYSSLS
+244 MRYTSLS

-270 DYGSGNNDAVI
+270 DYGSGNNDAVT

-291 KISNLIATP
+291 KISNLTATP
-300 AAISAGASSSLTWSA
+300 AAISAGVSSTLRWSA

-328 DLTVL
+328 DLTLL
-333 TETTVSPT
+333 TETTVAPT
-341 ETTTYTLTAVKGAAS
+341 ESTTYTLTAVKGAAS

-381 APTESTTLAWN
+381 APGESTTLAWD
-392 VSGADSVRITP
+392 VSGADSVKIFP
-403 ELVSFPG
+403 PFSFFDDEIPTTG
-410 GTPAVG
+410 SDSA
-416 NYSISP
+416 SP
-422 VATTTFTLTATN
+422 FSNTTFTLTATN

-460 SLPRQT
+460 SLPKQT

-483 GDLITSLASDSNNL
+483 GDLITDLTSDSNNL

-523 SFEIWVMPG
+523 TFEIWVMPG

-585 FVQILLTLDSE
+585 FVQILLTLDSDPPAV
-596 NQAVNAYV
+596 NVQPVNAYV

-610 AISASGTALIGVP
+610 AISASATALIGVP

-637 GPDGALGGTGGTAPL
+637 GADGALGGTGGTAPL

-664 KIYDRALTEAEGEEA
+664 KIYDRALTEAEADEA
-679 YLKVADGITESD
+679 YLKVADRITESD

-701 ETRFFGDLSQGSA
+701 ETRFFGDLAQGSS

-721 LTNLEELFAGSNP
+721 LTNLEELNAGSNP
-734 TLADSDADGLDDDDE
+734 TLADSDADGLDDEVE

-790 GFDDFFEV
+790 GFDDFFERWI
-798 SLGSDPN
+798 GSDPN

-847 MLVDFEEKVD
+847 MLVDFEEKID
-857 GDREVIFETGGAT
+857 GDREVVFETGGAT
-870 IGISLTYEAGNN
+870 VGISLTYEAGNN
-882 LIYRA
+882 LVYRA

-967 GANGWLTGVTFV
+967 GANGWLTGVDFV

-1030 YTIQRSFDLVSFD
+1030 YTIERSFDLVTFD

-1056 TSPAIAVSEVR
+1056 NSPVIAAPEGRSFYRVIEE

>member
-1 LVAIDCVLSA
+1 M
-11 APQTSMKKSL
+11 MKKAL
-21 LILFFGTGILSA
+21 FILSFGTGILSA

-46 AANWDTGIVVPDN
+46 PANWDTGAVVPDN
-59 QNALINANAV
+59 QTAFINANAV
-69 VDRNTGTANVDNP
+69 VDRNTGNANVDNP
-82 TRIEIGSGPGASGS
+82 SRIEIGSGPGISGS
-96 VTVSGGTLSGAH
+96 VTVTGGTLSGAH

-114 FVGANG
+114 FVGVNG
-120 GNGTLR
+120 GTGTLR
-126 VEEGATYRSQGANMQ
+126 VEEGATYRSQGGTMQ
-141 FAVGDFA
+141 FAVGDFL

-162 YKFLNVNNGIFEM
+162 YKFLNVNNGTFEM
-175 LPTGKCNLFNSNDP
+175 MPTGKCNLFNSNDP

-204 SDVGSLERSNTN
+204 SEVGSLERSNTN

-221 IDSAATLKINL
+221 IDAAATLKINL
-232 GGDFEINDSWAL
+232 GGDFELNDSWTL
-244 MRYSSLS
+244 MRYTSFS

-270 DYGSGNNDAVI
+270 DYGSGNNDAVT

-291 KISNLIATP
+291 KISNLTATP
-300 AAISAGASSSLTWSA
+300 AAISAGASSTLRWSA

-328 DLTVL
+328 DLTLL
-333 TETTVSPT
+333 TETTIFPT
-341 ETTTYTLTAVKGAAS
+341 ESTTYTLTAVKGAAS

-381 APTESTTLAWN
+381 APGESTTLAWD
-392 VSGADSVRITP
+392 VSGADSVKIFP
-403 ELVSFPG
+403 PFSFFDDEIPTTG
-410 GTPAVG
+410 SDSAFPFS
-416 NYSISP
+416 N
-422 VATTTFTLTATN
+422 TTFTLTATN

-483 GDLITSLASDSNNL
+483 GDLITDLTSDSNNL

-523 SFEIWVMPG
+523 TFEIWVMPG

-554 MNSFMLRF
+554 MNSFMVRF

-585 FVQILLTLDSE
+585 FVQILLTLDSDPPAV
-596 NQAVNAYV
+596 NVQAVNAYV

-610 AISASGTALIGVP
+610 AISASATALIGVP

-637 GPDGALGGTGGTAPL
+637 GADGALGGTGGTAPL

-664 KIYDRALTEAEGEEA
+664 KIYDRALTEAEADEA
-679 YLKVADGITESD
+679 YLKVADRITESD

-701 ETRFFGDLSQGSA
+701 ETRFFGDLAQGSS
-714 DNDDNDG
+714 DNNDNDG
-721 LTNLEELFAGSNP
+721 LTNLEELNAGSNP
-734 TLADSDADGLDDDDE
+734 TLADSDADGLDDEVE

-790 GFDDFFEV
+790 GFDDFFEMWI
-798 SLGSDPN
+798 GSDPN

-847 MLVDFEEKVD
+847 MLVDFEEKID
-857 GDREVIFETGGAT
+857 GDREVVFETGGAT
-870 IGISLTYEAGNN
+870 VGISLAYEAGNN
-882 LIYRA
+882 LVYRA

-925 DSVIAIYLDGA
+925 DSVIAMYLDGA

-967 GANGWLTGVTFV
+967 GANGWLTGVNFV

-1030 YTIQRSFDLVSFD
+1030 YAVQRSFDLVTFD
-1043 AIETGI
+1043 TIETGV

-1056 TSPAIAVSEVR
+1056 NSPAIAAPEGRSFYRVIEE